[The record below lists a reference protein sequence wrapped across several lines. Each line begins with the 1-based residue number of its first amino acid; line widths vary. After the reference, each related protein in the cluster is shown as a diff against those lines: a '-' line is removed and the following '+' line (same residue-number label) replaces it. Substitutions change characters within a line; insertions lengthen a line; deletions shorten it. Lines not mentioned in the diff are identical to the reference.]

1 MTTIAGIDFSM
12 NSPAVT
18 IGKVGDSFSDLS
30 FYAFRQKKKQNS
42 NDSQVTLFDYPTS
55 YELDVDRFEQTTDII
70 IGVLEKNNVKTV
82 YMEGYAYAASGNT
95 YTIGEATGILK
106 YKLWKKGIDLT
117 IMQPSE
123 IKKIAT
129 GKGNANKELML
140 EFFGQE
146 CCGFS
151 IFTAIGEQDY
161 SNGKIPSP
169 ITDIV
174 DSYFIWKA
182 GIKTHQLQI
191 S

>member
-1 MTTIAGIDFSM
+1 M
-12 NSPAVT
+12 NSPAIT
-18 IGKVGDSFSDLS
+18 IGKVGDSFSDLC
-30 FYAFRQKKKQNS
+30 FYAFRQKKKQKSNS
-42 NDSQVTLFDYPTS
+42 EQVVLFDYPTN
-55 YELDVDRFEQTTDII
+55 YELDVDRFEQTTDMIMAI
-70 IGVLEKNNVKTV
+70 LKENDVKLV
-82 YMEGYAYAASGNT
+82 FMEGYAYAASGNT

-106 YKLWKKGIDLT
+106 YKLWKAGIELV

-146 CCGFS
+146 CNGFS
-151 IFTAIGEQDY
+151 IFNAIGEQDY

-182 GIKTHQLQI
+182 GSIKTHQPQNA
-191 S
+191 